1 MPVVIIFLNTNSWCI
16 VRTILCT
23 LGGDGEEYVM
33 IIFLTINYYN
43 NNYINYLLVYDVVY
57 VVCVVYLMIL

>member
-1 MPVVIIFLNTNSWCI
+1 MPVVIIFLNTNSRCI

-33 IIFLTINYYN
+33 IVFLTINYYN
-43 NNYINYLLVYDVVY
+43 IFIYWLVMWSMWFVWS
-57 VVCVVYLMIL
+57 IS